1 MLYMSLINKFDIYR
15 IKSIDVVK
23 NKLMTWPKRS
33 YVVISPPAREGDR
46 VDTYYNHYILNSVK
60 KREERV

>member
-33 YVVISPPAREGDR
+33 YAVISPPARQGR
-46 VDTYYNHYILNSVK
+46 
-60 KREERV
+60 